1 MYKILIKYTSTFN
14 KVYYRYHTIQQED
27 GTTVEYSSFNSDE
40 LKAELKK
47 LDMIHGFEN
56 LRVVLDITSELDII
70 VAGEPQIDITTSE
83 EIDDIYA
90 TAYNK
95 IFGGDI

>member
-27 GTTVEYSSFNSDE
+27 GTTVEYSSFDSDE

-47 LDMIHGFEN
+47 LDMIYGFEN
-56 LRVVLDITSELDII
+56 LRVVLEVTSELDIN
-70 VAGEPQIDITTSE
+70 VSGEPQVDTTTSE
-83 EIDDIYA
+83 EIDDIYEA
-90 TAYNK
+90 AYNK

>member
-1 MYKILIKYTSTFN
+1 MYKILIKYTSTFG
-14 KVYYRYHTIQQED
+14 KVYYRYYTIQQED
-27 GTTVEYSSFNSDE
+27 GTTVEYSSFDSDE

-47 LDMIHGFEN
+47 LDMIYGFEN
-56 LRVVLDITSELDII
+56 LRVVLDITSELDIN
-70 VAGEPQIDITTSE
+70 VSGEPQVDTTTSE
-83 EIDDIYA
+83 EIDEIYE